1 MLRMHVSALFR
12 NGGNKVSVHITDSKA
27 RNKRFDIPV
36 LFNSA
41 VMALKFLMLFC
52 LLYILLYIKTINIY
66 LRRNI

>member
-1 MLRMHVSALFR
+1 MLRRHVSALFR
-12 NGGNKVSVHITDSKA
+12 NGGNKSV

>member
-1 MLRMHVSALFR
+1 M
-12 NGGNKVSVHITDSKA
+12 SVHITDSKA

-36 LFNSA
+36 LSA

-66 LRRNI
+66 LRRTI

>member
-1 MLRMHVSALFR
+1 M
-12 NGGNKVSVHITDSKA
+12 SVHITDSKA
-27 RNKRFDIPV
+27 RNKGFDIPV

>member
-1 MLRMHVSALFR
+1 M
-12 NGGNKVSVHITDSKA
+12 SVHITDSKA
-27 RNKRFDIPV
+27 RNKSFDIPV

-52 LLYILLYIKTINIY
+52 LLYIKTINIY